1 MLSHMRHM
9 RHMRLFRYEVHRGQ
23 DGVIPDLAEADGGPV
38 GPVGSVGS
46 VGPVGSARGRKR
58 VGCSTDVW
66 RWATADPGHVPYPLA
81 ADTVEGTESPGSKCP
96 TTLRQDG
103 RTRQAGT
110 TEASGLESREP

>member
-1 MLSHMRHM
+1 MLSHLRHS
-9 RHMRLFRYEVHRGQ
+9 RHLRYEVHRWQ

-38 GPVGSVGS
+38 GPVG
-46 VGPVGSARGRKR
+46 PVGSARGRKR
-58 VGCSTDVW
+58 GGCSTDVW

-81 ADTVEGTESPGSKCP
+81 GDTVEGTESPGSKCP